1 MAGKRKQK
9 TVTFHPPF
17 RASGNFVLDS
27 LGMVLAQF
35 MPVEQ
40 ILVGGKV
47 HAIADFVVTALNE
60 FAEKPGTYF
69 TPKAVLDVV
78 ANDMAGRLPDVVIA
92 NPPMGTVKKA
102 KKFSRVSKGVRKIAK
117 LKAEKNPGGGGLW
130 RLRK

>member
-1 MAGKRKQK
+1 MARKRKQQ

-27 LGMVLAQF
+27 HGMVLAQF

-40 ILVGGKV
+40 IRVGGKV

-78 ANDMAGRLPDVVIA
+78 ANDMARRLPDVVIA
-92 NPPMGTVKKA
+92 NPPMGDV
-102 KKFSRVSKGVRKIAK
+102 
-117 LKAEKNPGGGGLW
+117 E
-130 RLRK
+130 

>member
-1 MAGKRKQK
+1 MARKRKQQ

-27 LGMVLAQF
+27 YGFVLAQF

-40 ILVGGKV
+40 IRVGGKV

-69 TPKAVLDVV
+69 TPKAALDVV

-92 NPPMGTVKKA
+92 NPPIGTVKKA
-102 KKFSRVSKGVRKIAK
+102 RKFSRVSKGVRKIAK

>member
-1 MAGKRKQK
+1 MARKRKQQA
-9 TVTFHPPF
+9 VTFHPPF

-27 LGMVLAQF
+27 YGMVLAQF

-60 FAEKPGTYF
+60 FAEKHGTYF
-69 TPKAVLDVV
+69 TPKAAL
-78 ANDMAGRLPDVVIA
+78 DVVIA
-92 NPPMGTVKKA
+92 KPPMGTAKKA
-102 KKFSRVSKGVRKIAK
+102 KKFSRVSKGVRRVAK

>member
-27 LGMVLAQF
+27 HGMVLAQF
-35 MPVEQ
+35 MPIEQ